1 MAFVTVHFFSNTLAK
16 QVAMNVIVPDK
27 GAGPFATYY
36 LLHGMSDDYTIWHRR
51 TRIEWYVRDLPL
63 IVVMPD
69 GFRGFYTNNADGP
82 AYATFFGE
90 ELIQFVERI
99 FPAKKVRAGRC
110 IGGLSMGGYGALRL
124 ALGYPDLFTS
134 ANSHSGALMAGA
146 QAREGPQAQEFVR
159 IFGRNP
165 TGSEHDLRVLAKR
178 CAKQKKLPKLRIDC
192 GVDDFLID
200 ANRRFH
206 HFLTQQR
213 IPHEYEEYP
222 GEHNWDYWDLH
233 VQEALQFHAKALKL

>member
-1 MAFVTVHFFSNTLAK
+1 MAFCTVHCFSNTLAK

-27 GAGPFATYY
+27 GAGPFATFY

-51 TRIEWYVRDLPL
+51 TRIEWYVRDMPL

-69 GFRGFYTNNADGP
+69 GFRGFYTNNNDGP

-90 ELIQFVERI
+90 ELIEFVERI
-99 FPAKKVRAGRC
+99 FPATKTRAGRC

-124 ALGYPDLFTS
+124 ALGFPDLFVS
-134 ANSHSGALMAGA
+134 AHSHSGALMAGA
-146 QAREGPQAQEFVR
+146 QLRQGPQAQEFQR
-159 IFGRNP
+159 IFGKDP

-192 GVDDFLID
+192 GADDFLID

-206 HFLTQQR
+206 QFLTQQR
-213 IPHEYEEYP
+213 IEHDYEEFP

-233 VQEALQFHAKALKL
+233 VQEALRFHAKALKL